1 MRKAFKYIGSI
12 LIMIAIIIFTAKN
25 RQLFSAENFKE
36 AAGILSD
43 CFLVPGVLLAGAGA
57 LGWAAT
63 TGIYD
68 MFGFGA
74 GHFMRWFIPSMDK
87 RKYDDFYEYKKAK
100 NEEGRKWK
108 PYILLEGAACLAI
121 ALIFFILYNIL

>member
-1 MRKAFKYIGSI
+1 MKKAFKYIVSI
-12 LIMIAIIIFTAKN
+12 PIIVAIVAFTAYN
-25 RQLFSAENFKE
+25 RRLLSAESFKQ

-43 CFLVPGVLLAGAGA
+43 CFLVPGVLFAGAGA

-74 GHFMRWFIPSMDK
+74 GHFMRWFIPMMDK
-87 RKYDDFYEYKKAK
+87 DKYDDFYEYKKSK
-100 NEEGRKWK
+100 DENGRRWK
-108 PYILLEGAACLAI
+108 PYILVEGAVCFLI
-121 ALIFFILYNIL
+121 ALIFFVLYNVL